1 MHHQTLV
8 ALLALL
14 TCLHPVIAASAE
26 EEKQQRPI
34 GWIYLK
40 AGALD
45 LTAKPG
51 ARKDKSDH
59 LARGT
64 LAPVFKITEK
74 DGVKWAQVRILNLAT
89 MRPQVGWVESDQAD
103 VLPPDSYP
111 LDTDLVGQL
120 GEPYVDDFTAK
131 HTDVARFLVRQG
143 QGAPLLLCYVFARP
157 LPTAKLVAFT
167 ASQGRF
173 LPSDSL
179 DFPISEMQAGI
190 ISLEIRDLLGDANE
204 CLISREP
211 YREGPETHV
220 LNLIIRRIEGDKF
233 RILWQAPVEF
243 RNLAEFKFKVQ
254 ILQPPEKNI
263 GAPGTTTT
271 GEVTFRQ
278 RGNQQE
284 PVWKGKVEFF
294 LFGREKPVD
303 SVTVEKVCPWDGKE
317 FAPLR

>member
-1 MHHQTLV
+1 MHRQTLV

-14 TCLHPVIAASAE
+14 VCLRPVIATCAE
-26 EEKQQRPI
+26 EDKQPRPI
-34 GWIYLK
+34 GWIYVK
-40 AGALD
+40 ADALD
-45 LTAKPG
+45 LTAKPR
-51 ARKDKSDH
+51 ARKNKSDH

-64 LAPVFKITEK
+64 LAPVFKMTEK
-74 DGVKWAQVRILNLAT
+74 NGVKWAQVRILNLAT
-89 MRPQVGWVESDQAD
+89 MRAQVGWVESDQAD

-111 LDTDLVGQL
+111 LDTDLVGKL

-131 HTDVARFLVRQG
+131 HTDVARFLVRKG
-143 QGAPLLLCYVFARP
+143 PGAPLLLCYVFARP

-167 ASQGRF
+167 TSQGRF
-173 LPSDSL
+173 LPSASL
-179 DFPISEMQAGI
+179 DFSISEMQAGI

-204 CLISREP
+204 FLISREP
-211 YREGPETHV
+211 FREGPETRG
-220 LNLIIRRIEGDKF
+220 LNLIIRRIERDKF

-243 RNLAEFKFKVQ
+243 RNLAEFKSKVQ

-278 RGNQQE
+278 RGDRQE

-294 LFGREKPVD
+294 LFAREKAVD